1 MAHLS
6 NVWMIYLLAMVFF
19 NNYPEE
25 PVSQPSQLQ
34 PALLARP
41 VSSWLSPPSARQSA
55 GERKAV
61 RGAVFFC
68 SQEAAKIM
76 IFIRFKGSS
85 GI

>member
-1 MAHLS
+1 ME
-6 NVWMIYLLAMVFF
+6 FF

-25 PVSQPSQLQ
+25 PVSQLQ

-61 RGAVFFC
+61 RGAFFC
-68 SQEAAKIM
+68 SQEAATIM